1 MKYDK
6 LVNQILEDFNV
17 YPQTVNAVR
26 SGPDQGMTSVQ
37 LQQTFPCSM
46 SKVDIQLPGKKK
58 KKKKLK
64 ARS

>member
-1 MKYDK
+1 MKYNK
-6 LVNQILEDFNV
+6 LVNQLLEDFNV
-17 YPQTVNAVR
+17 LPQTVNAVR

-37 LQQTFPCSM
+37 LQQTFPSSM

-64 ARS
+64 LKN

>member
-6 LVNQILEDFNV
+6 LVSQILEDFNV
-17 YPQTVNAVR
+17 FPQTVNAVR

-37 LQQTFPCSM
+37 LQQTFPSSM
-46 SKVDIQLPGKKK
+46 SKVDIKLPGKKK

-64 ARS
+64 AKD